1 MDITPESFPFFLP
14 RILDDITTCTFV
26 SIDFEFSGIASSSAG
41 PNSGTA
47 SLQERYKNVKE
58 SADKYRIV
66 QVGLTICHE
75 DTESGMYMLKPYNLY
90 LSPIIDRRLDV
101 GRDLCFQSGAVEFLL
116 ENNFCLNSIFKNGV
130 HYLSR
135 EEETIALAKATERC
149 GRTSVRKM
157 IDVKETEYDSLAF
170 LKAVRQLVDDWLA
183 RGEARESYLN
193 IPPPRRRVAS
203 QGSNF
208 MPPSLNNF
216 QKRLVHQL
224 IEVEYPSLVTV
235 GKPSFIQIIDYD
247 EDREKVIREQ
257 RMARVQ
263 ERIYNQRGFR
273 WVMEALAGGDLTDLD
288 PFCFAS
294 IMDSSTAVE
303 PQATVKEFS
312 EKLKQRLKTHRPVL
326 VGHNLFTD
334 LVYLYRCF
342 FGPLPDKMEDFEAKV
357 HEMFPVVMD
366 TKYMATHD
374 CGSITPRSSL
384 SEINDSLLQIKTPKI
399 CIHDRHSKYNTQKT
413 DHEAGYDS
421 LLTAQ
426 IFIKLSA
433 QLRDGG
439 VTKLPEPA
447 PEPKDEWATTGSD
460 ARVLTSMTNKLGT
473 IFDLLGVEDIN
484 DHTSRITLK
493 SHKSSNSIDI
503 TRKVANG
510 ELIPRQ
516 GAEFWHVY
524 GNKLRPSIVDPKV
537 CRSCQETLVRRNY
550 ASAAAQPSSEST
562 STDTTTFPVV
572 KPVYTINAGVALSRP
587 PQITRDL
594 SQFEKAYYF
603 YQKRLNER
611 LALPFTKY
619 FYFKRGTPADEDW
632 KRKLRER
639 QTPARDIGKYNA
651 YSKDAWNDELLVGAV
666 ESEPDHQVE
675 MLVQDAEATVNATSQ
690 DTSKKEEIPRPLP
703 RVTEAD
709 QKNDQRSLNRA
720 LQRTLY
726 LLVQTKEGYWKL
738 PSSPIEQDET
748 LRLAAERTLTQAA
761 GVNMNTWMVGFH
773 PVGHHVYNFVRP
785 KVDTANGAE
794 HLGEKTFF
802 MKARI
807 MAGQADLGANTQNL
821 QDFKWLTKE
830 EIAPFVLP
838 QYYSNI
844 KNMLAER

>member
-1 MDITPESFPFFLP
+1 MDITPKTFPFFLP
-14 RILDDITTCTFV
+14 RILDDIATCSFV
-26 SIDFEFSGIASSSAG
+26 SIDFEFSGIACPSAG
-41 PNSGTA
+41 PNSGKST
-47 SLQERYKNVKE
+47 LQERYEEVKA
-58 SADKYRIV
+58 SANKYGIV
-66 QVGLTICHE
+66 QIGLTICHE
-75 DTESGMYMLKPYNLY
+75 DTETGTYILKPYNLY

-101 GRDLCFQSGAVEFLL
+101 GRDLCFQSSAVEFLL
-116 ENNFCLNSIFKNGV
+116 ENKFCIHSVYKNGI

-135 EEETIALAKATERC
+135 EEEAIAMARAAEKYE
-149 GRTSVRKM
+149 RTSVRKV
-157 IDVKETEYDSLAF
+157 IDVKETEHDSLAF
-170 LKAVRQLVDDWLA
+170 LKAIRHLVNDWLA

-193 IPPPRRRVAS
+193 IPPPRRTVYQVS
-203 QGSNF
+203 GL
-208 MPPSLNNF
+208 PSALNNF

-224 IEVEYPSLVTV
+224 IEVEYPALVTIS
-235 GKPSFIQIIDYD
+235 KPAFIQVIDYD
-247 EDREKVIREQ
+247 EEREKAIREQ

-263 ERIYNQRGFR
+263 ERIWKQTGFR
-273 WVMEALAGGDLTDLD
+273 WVVEALAGGDLTPLD
-288 PFCFAS
+288 PFSFVG

-303 PQATVKEFS
+303 PQTSLKDFS
-312 EKLKQRLKTHRPVL
+312 NKLKQRLKDHRPVL

-334 LVYLYRCF
+334 LLYLYRCF
-342 FGPLPDKMEDFEAKV
+342 FGPLPGKVEDFQAMA
-357 HEMFPVVMD
+357 HEMFPVLMD

-374 CGSITPRSSL
+374 CGSIIPKSSL
-384 SEINDSLLQIKTPKI
+384 SEINDKLLQIKIPTI
-399 CIHDRHSKYNTQKT
+399 CIHHQHSKYNTQKI

-439 VTKLPEPA
+439 ISQRKSKRHRRE
-447 PEPKDEWATTGSD
+447 
-460 ARVLTSMTNKLGT
+460 LGT
-473 IFDLLGVEDIN
+473 RFDVLGVEEIN
-484 DHTSRITLK
+484 HHIEGITLTPR
-493 SHKSSNSIDI
+493 KSSSSVDVS
-503 TRKVANG
+503 RKVANG

-516 GAEFWHVY
+516 DAQFWKAY
-524 GNKLRPSIVDPKV
+524 GNKLRPSIADPKV

-550 ASAAAQPSSEST
+550 ASAAAKPSSEFS
-562 STDTTTFPVV
+562 SAATTTFPVV

-632 KRKLRER
+632 KRKIRER

-690 DTSKKEEIPRPLP
+690 DTSKKEEIPRPFS

-709 QKNDQRSLNRA
+709 EKNDQRSLNRA

-738 PSSPIEQDET
+738 PSSEVEQEET
-748 LRLAAERTLTQAA
+748 LRLAAERTLAQSA
-761 GVNMNTWMVGFH
+761 GVNMNTWIVGFH
-773 PVGHHVYNFVRP
+773 PVGHHVYNFKSPR
-785 KVDTANGAE
+785 VDKASGAE

-807 MAGQADLGANTQNL
+807 MAGQADLSANTQNL

>member
-1 MDITPESFPFFLP
+1 
-14 RILDDITTCTFV
+14 
-26 SIDFEFSGIASSSAG
+26 
-41 PNSGTA
+41 
-47 SLQERYKNVKE
+47 
-58 SADKYRIV
+58 
-66 QVGLTICHE
+66 
-75 DTESGMYMLKPYNLY
+75 
-90 LSPIIDRRLDV
+90 
-101 GRDLCFQSGAVEFLL
+101 
-116 ENNFCLNSIFKNGV
+116 
-130 HYLSR
+130 
-135 EEETIALAKATERC
+135 
-149 GRTSVRKM
+149 M
-157 IDVKETEYDSLAF
+157 IDVKETEHDSLAF
-170 LKAVRQLVDDWLA
+170 LEAVRHLVDDWLA
-183 RGEARESYLN
+183 LGQAREAYLN
-193 IPPPRRRVAS
+193 IPPPKHYTAS
-203 QGSNF
+203 RKPKF
-208 MPPSLNNF
+208 MPSVLNNF

-224 IEVEYPSLVTV
+224 IEVEYPSLVTISR
-235 GKPSFIQIIDYD
+235 PAFIQVIDYD
-247 EDREKVIREQ
+247 EDREKATREQ
-257 RMARVQ
+257 RMARAREQVRRQ
-263 ERIYNQRGFR
+263 IGFR
-273 WVMEALAGGDLTDLD
+273 WIMEALSGGDLSDIG
-288 PFCFAS
+288 PFCFGG
-294 IMDSSTAVE
+294 IMKNSRAVE
-303 PQATVKEFS
+303 PQVSLHEFS
-312 EKLKQRLKTHRPVL
+312 DKLQQCLKTRRPVL

-334 LVYLYRCF
+334 VVYLYRCF
-342 FGPLPDKMEDFEAKV
+342 FGLLPDKLEEFQAIA
-357 HEMFPVVMD
+357 HEMFPILMD

-374 CGSITPRSSL
+374 CGSIIPKSSL
-384 SEINDSLLQIKTPKI
+384 SEINDNLLHINTPNI
-399 CIHDRHSKYNTQKT
+399 RIHDQHSKYNSQKI

-421 LLTAQ
+421 LLTAR

-433 QLRDGG
+433 QLRDRGIS
-439 VTKLPEPA
+439 KLLEPVELKGQ
-447 PEPKDEWATTGSD
+447 PDTTGSNTTTLAAPESLKD
-460 ARVLTSMTNKLGT
+460 TAEKESKTTLKAPTSTKLGT
-473 IFDLLGVEDIN
+473 RFDALDVEEIKDQVEN
-484 DHTSRITLK
+484 MALK
-493 SHKSSNSIDI
+493 SRKSSRSVDI

-516 GAEFWHVY
+516 DAEFWKLYANTV
-524 GNKLRPSIVDPKV
+524 GEMSSGSNGARRIASVLRPSIADPKV
-537 CRSCQETLVRRNY
+537 CRSCQETLVRRSY
-550 ASAAAQPSSEST
+550 SSAAAQPSSETT
-562 STDTTTFPVV
+562 STATTTFPVV

-632 KRKLRER
+632 KRKIRER

-666 ESEPDHQVE
+666 EAEPEHQVE

-690 DTSKKEEIPRPLP
+690 DTSKKEEIPRPFP

-738 PSSPIEQDET
+738 PSSPVEQEET
-748 LRLAAERTLTQAA
+748 LRLAAERTLAQAA

-773 PVGHHVYNFVRP
+773 PVGHHVYNFKKPR
-785 KVDTANGAE
+785 VDTANGTE

-807 MAGQADLGANTQNL
+807 MAGQADLAANTQNL

>member
-1 MDITPESFPFFLP
+1 M
-14 RILDDITTCTFV
+14 
-26 SIDFEFSGIASSSAG
+26 
-41 PNSGTA
+41 
-47 SLQERYKNVKE
+47 
-58 SADKYRIV
+58 
-66 QVGLTICHE
+66 
-75 DTESGMYMLKPYNLY
+75 
-90 LSPIIDRRLDV
+90 
-101 GRDLCFQSGAVEFLL
+101 
-116 ENNFCLNSIFKNGV
+116 
-130 HYLSR
+130 
-135 EEETIALAKATERC
+135 
-149 GRTSVRKM
+149 
-157 IDVKETEYDSLAF
+157 
-170 LKAVRQLVDDWLA
+170 A
-183 RGEARESYLN
+183 RARE
-193 IPPPRRRVAS
+193 RVW
-203 QGSNF
+203 
-208 MPPSLNNF
+208 
-216 QKRLVHQL
+216 K
-224 IEVEYPSLVTV
+224 
-235 GKPSFIQIIDYD
+235 QI
-247 EDREKVIREQ
+247 
-257 RMARVQ
+257 
-263 ERIYNQRGFR
+263 GFR
-273 WVMEALAGGDLTDLD
+273 WIVEALSGGDLSHLD
-288 PFCFAS
+288 PFCFGS
-294 IMDSSTAVE
+294 IMNSSTVVE
-303 PQATVKEFS
+303 PQVSLHGFS
-312 EKLKQRLKTHRPVL
+312 EKLQQRLRTHRPVL

-334 LVYLYRCF
+334 VVYLYRCF
-342 FGPLPDKMEDFEAKV
+342 FGPLPDKLEEFQAIV
-357 HEMFPVVMD
+357 HHMFPILMD

-374 CGSITPRSSL
+374 CGSITPKSSL
-384 SEINDSLLQIKTPKI
+384 SEINDNLLHIKTPKI
-399 CIHDRHSKYNTQKT
+399 SVHEQHSKYNSQRI

-439 VTKLPEPA
+439 ISKLPDPVELKGQSDTMGLNNTTLA
-447 PEPKDEWATTGSD
+447 VPESLKGSVEKESA
-460 ARVLTSMTNKLGT
+460 ARKKPLKTPTSTKLGT
-473 IFDLLGVEDIN
+473 RFDALDVEEIN
-484 DHTSRITLK
+484 DRVESMALK
-493 SHKSSNSIDI
+493 SRKSSSSVDV

-516 GAEFWHVY
+516 GAEFWKVY
-524 GNKLRPSIVDPKV
+524 GNKLRVFGPSIADPKV

-550 ASAAAQPSSEST
+550 SSAAAQPSSEST
-562 STDTTTFPVV
+562 STATTTFPVV

-632 KRKLRER
+632 KRKIRER
-639 QTPARDIGKYNA
+639 QTAARDIGKYNA

-666 ESEPDHQVE
+666 EAEPEHQVE

-690 DTSKKEEIPRPLP
+690 DTSKKEEIPRPFP

-726 LLVQTKEGYWKL
+726 LLVQTKEGYWRL
-738 PSSPIEQDET
+738 PSSPVEQDET
-748 LRLAAERTLTQAA
+748 LRLAAERTLAQTA

-773 PVGHHVYNFVRP
+773 PVGHHVYNFRYP
-785 KVDTANGAE
+785 RVDKANGTE

-807 MAGQADLGANTQNL
+807 MAGQADLAANTQNL

-830 EIAPFVLP
+830 EIAPYVLP